1 MWAEDSW
8 HVKKILSKTA
18 LIVSPG
24 VLIGTLSWYKT
35 GIIPSDNEALVG
47 NWKRHNNY
55 NNWKFTVTATQ
66 YPEGPVRRDLSKA
79 WINVQPLYFQ
89 CLQIKFPFKIKVVG
103 LDEIKG
109 TRGKCLKLVLI

>member
-35 GIIPSDNEALVG
+35 GIIPSDNEARVG
-47 NWKRHNNY
+47 NWKRNN
-55 NNWKFTVTATQ
+55 NNWKSPVTATH
-66 YPEGPVRRDLSKA
+66 YPEGPVRRD
-79 WINVQPLYFQ
+79 
-89 CLQIKFPFKIKVVG
+89 
-103 LDEIKG
+103 
-109 TRGKCLKLVLI
+109 